1 MLNKGKEEGNMF
13 KKSLLVLLSV
23 LVLSGVCFAEEEVA
37 EEPMEDTTAMAA
49 EEPELVLE
57 DIAICAA
64 VENKQPVGAGTVFTD
79 DLDKI
84 YCFTKIGGAQDTTS
98 INHIWYFGDK
108 EIVKVNLAVKS
119 VSWRTWSSKTVN
131 MGLGKGYVE
140 IVSEDGDVL
149 GKAEFEIK
157 AAPEEEAEETG
168 EAMEEE
174 TPEPME
180 EEAEK
185 PMKKEAEKTE
195 EAGKACEDK

>member
-1 MLNKGKEEGNMF
+1 MF
-13 KKSLLVLLSV
+13 KKSLLVLLCV
-23 LVLSGVCFAEEEVA
+23 LVLSGVCFAQEEPA

-64 VENKQPVGAGTVFTD
+64 VENKQPVDAGTVFTD

-84 YCFTKIGGAQDTTS
+84 YCFTRIGGAQDTTS
-98 INHIWYFGDK
+98 VNHVWYFGDK
-108 EIVKVNLAVKS
+108 EIVKVNLAVRS

-131 MGLGKGYVE
+131 MGLGKGHVE
-140 IVSEDGDVL
+140 IVSEDGDIL

-168 EAMEEE
+168 EAIEEAE
-174 TPEPME
+174 EPME
-180 EEAEK
+180 EEA
-185 PMKKEAEKTE
+185 PEAAE
-195 EAGKACEDK
+195 EE